1 MLKKKVAQFIKTEQ
15 LFQKDDKLLVALSGG
30 ADSVA
35 LLRVLLQLGYEVEA
49 AHCNFHLRGEE
60 SDRDELFVTK
70 LCKQLDTPL
79 HIVHFDTHAEA
90 ERLRIS
96 IEMAARQLRYLWF
109 EQLREQ
115 CHAKCICVAHHQDD
129 SVETVL
135 LNLIRGTG
143 IYGLCGIKVVNDTI
157 VRPLLCVNREEI
169 ADYLKHLGQ
178 DYVIDS
184 TNLEDEYTRNKIRL
198 DLLPLMRQI
207 NPSVDESI
215 ISTAAHLKDAAQ
227 IYHEA
232 MENGKLRVMK
242 DQGIDIE
249 ALKRETA
256 PGSLLYEIL
265 SPLGFNS
272 HQVSDIMQ
280 SLDAQSGKIFI
291 SGTHQVIKDRALL
304 IISAKVQDKEPN
316 LAYETFERTTDFKIN
331 KDKSIACLDA
341 EKIKEPL
348 SLRKYQAGDWF
359 IPYGMK
365 GKKNISDYLTDK
377 KFSLL
382 QKQEQWVLCSG
393 KDIVWLVGERI
404 DNRYCIVEKTKR
416 IMRITMK

>member
-60 SDRDELFVTK
+60 SERDELFVTK